1 MYYMMM
7 KIGFLILMVWLVLTS
22 VTSDRVDSG
31 TPDIMHV
38 DAKLSRKVNS
48 GVNNDQ
54 KTIKNGVAA
63 GNFKDINDAEGYYP
77 RDSSTGSHH
86 RYYDPPID
94 GHY

>member
-1 MYYMMM
+1 MMM

-22 VTSDRVDSG
+22 ATSDQVDSRDTG
-31 TPDIMHV
+31 YHV

-63 GNFKDINDAEGYYP
+63 GNNFKDINDAEGYYP